1 MKVIC
6 SKFTCVP
13 AFKQLKYGVVVIASA
28 AIQKVFV
35 LPIDGVQRTTTLV
48 AVVLDCL
55 LPVTTRDQSQKPDTN
70 YALTHDAVPV
80 CATKYSSL
88 ELEQCPTKEL
98 RTKEDL

>member
-28 AIQKVFV
+28 AIHKVFV
-35 LPIDGVQRTTTLV
+35 LPIDVVQRTTTLV

-55 LPVTTRDQSQKPDTN
+55 LPVNDQRPESETG
-70 YALTHDAVPV
+70 H
-80 CATKYSSL
+80 
-88 ELEQCPTKEL
+88 EL
-98 RTKEDL
+98 RPDA